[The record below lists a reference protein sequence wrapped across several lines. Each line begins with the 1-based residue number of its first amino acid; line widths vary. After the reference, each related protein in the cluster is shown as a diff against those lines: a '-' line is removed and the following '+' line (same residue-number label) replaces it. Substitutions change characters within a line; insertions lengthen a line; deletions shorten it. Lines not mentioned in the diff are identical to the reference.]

1 MAHTTS
7 APSQRQ
13 LRVGEQLRHVIV
25 ETLREGHFHD
35 ETLLRDAHFVTV
47 TEVRVSPDMKYATAY
62 VLRLGGGKMEDLLE
76 SLNLNAHI
84 FQQDFGR
91 QIRTRNTPRLRFVMD
106 DSFDEANRIE
116 EILHN
121 LPKPAEQD

>member
-1 MAHTTS
+1 MTHTTS

-25 ETLREGHFHD
+25 ETLQEGHFHH
-35 ETLLRDAHFVTV
+35 EALLRDAPLVTV
-47 TEVRVSPDMKYATAY
+47 TEVRVSPDMKHATAY
-62 VLRLGGGKMEDLLE
+62 VLRLGGGKMDDLLE
-76 SLNLNAHI
+76 ALNQNAHV
-84 FQQDFGR
+84 FQQDYGR

-106 DSFDEANRIE
+106 ESFDEANRIE